1 MGRTMTVVG
10 SKTEAFPQ
18 LLLGGLAALLAAGL
32 LWPLAELAILVADE
46 GAGAAAFLT
55 PYNLRA
61 VGNTIAMG
69 AAVALTATVL
79 GFAVAYAI
87 TVARSFGRGA
97 LKVLFLAP
105 LFAPSIMPAIGLIYL
120 VGSNGLLLN
129 LDLYGP
135 LGVFLAGLV
144 FALPHTVMQL
154 RLNLATLDVKL
165 LAAARSLGAG
175 PWRRFAT
182 VTLVHARAGLANAFM
197 IAFILTITDFGV
209 PKMLAGDFPML
220 ATEIYALAVGE
231 QNFAAAGL
239 LSLGLLIPALLA
251 LQVTRRFSQT
261 QTRAVFQIKDP
272 DPSPVRDAVAGILAW
287 CVVGAEL
294 LVIGVVIYGSFIT
307 FWPYE
312 TQLTL
317 ANYAFKNSA
326 YGISPWLHSLIVSFA
341 VAVLG
346 TGLAWIGAYLTVR
359 MPKMPG
365 VLRTGY
371 DKLALLPVC
380 IPGTVLGL
388 AWAMTFSGTALFSG
402 ALGSLLLVIANTT
415 IHLWSVPHITAKA
428 GLSAMN
434 ARYETVGETL
444 GAKRLTTIARVIV
457 PLSRAELCDIFS
469 YLFASAV
476 TTISAVVFLYTPSS
490 IVAAVAAIDMID
502 SGFISEGAAMSCLI
516 FVCALAVRAAALLA
530 SGTALANRASR

>member
-87 TVARSFGRGA
+87 TVTRTFGRGA

-251 LQVTRRFSQT
+251 LQVTRRFSQR
-261 QTRAVFQIKDP
+261 QTKAVFQIKDP

-287 CVVGAEL
+287 CVVGAES

-359 MPKMPG
+359 MPQMPG
-365 VLRTGY
+365 LLRTGY

-457 PLSRAELCDIFS
+457 PLSLAELCDIFS

>member
-1 MGRTMTVVG
+1 MTVIG

-32 LWPLAELAILVADE
+32 LWPLAELALLVADE

-61 VGNTIAMG
+61 VVNTIAMG

-87 TVARSFGRGA
+87 TVTRSFGRGA

-154 RLNLATLDVKL
+154 RLNLATLDAKL

-220 ATEIYALAVGE
+220 ATEIYALAV
-231 QNFAAAGL
+231 
-239 LSLGLLIPALLA
+239 
-251 LQVTRRFSQT
+251 
-261 QTRAVFQIKDP
+261 
-272 DPSPVRDAVAGILAW
+272 
-287 CVVGAEL
+287 
-294 LVIGVVIYGSFIT
+294 
-307 FWPYE
+307 
-312 TQLTL
+312 
-317 ANYAFKNSA
+317 
-326 YGISPWLHSLIVSFA
+326 
-341 VAVLG
+341 
-346 TGLAWIGAYLTVR
+346 
-359 MPKMPG
+359 
-365 VLRTGY
+365 
-371 DKLALLPVC
+371 
-380 IPGTVLGL
+380 
-388 AWAMTFSGTALFSG
+388 
-402 ALGSLLLVIANTT
+402 
-415 IHLWSVPHITAKA
+415 
-428 GLSAMN
+428 
-434 ARYETVGETL
+434 
-444 GAKRLTTIARVIV
+444 
-457 PLSRAELCDIFS
+457 
-469 YLFASAV
+469 
-476 TTISAVVFLYTPSS
+476 
-490 IVAAVAAIDMID
+490 
-502 SGFISEGAAMSCLI
+502 
-516 FVCALAVRAAALLA
+516 RAAALLA
-530 SGTALANRASR
+530 SGTALANRASQ

>member
-87 TVARSFGRGA
+87 TVTRSFGRGA
-97 LKVLFLAP
+97 LKALFLAP

-231 QNFAAAGL
+231 QNFAAASL

-261 QTRAVFQIKDP
+261 QTKAVFQIKDP
-272 DPSPVRDAVAGILAW
+272 DPSPVRDAVAGLLAW

-359 MPKMPG
+359 MPQMPG

-388 AWAMTFSGTALFSG
+388 AWATTFSGTALFSG

>member
-1 MGRTMTVVG
+1 MTVIG

-61 VGNTIAMG
+61 VVNTIAMG

-87 TVARSFGRGA
+87 TLTCSFGRGA

-154 RLNLATLDVKL
+154 RLNLATLDAKL

-261 QTRAVFQIKDP
+261 QTKAVFQIKDP

-359 MPKMPG
+359 MPQMPG
-365 VLRTGY
+365 LLRTGY

-434 ARYETVGETL
+434 ARYEIVGETL

>member
-1 MGRTMTVVG
+1 
-10 SKTEAFPQ
+10 
-18 LLLGGLAALLAAGL
+18 
-32 LWPLAELAILVADE
+32 
-46 GAGAAAFLT
+46 
-55 PYNLRA
+55 
-61 VGNTIAMG
+61 MG
-69 AAVALTATVL
+69 AVVALTATVL
-79 GFAVAYAI
+79 GFVVAYAI
-87 TVARSFGRGA
+87 TVTRACGRGA

-105 LFAPSIMPAIGLIYL
+105 LFAPSIMPAIGIIYL
-120 VGSNGLLLN
+120 VGSNGLLFN

-154 RLNLATLDVKL
+154 RLNLATMDVKL

-261 QTRAVFQIKDP
+261 QTKAVFHVREP
-272 DPSPVRDAVAGILAW
+272 EPSPMRDAVAGVLAW
-287 CVVGAEL
+287 CVVGAEV

-317 ANYAFKNSA
+317 GNYAFRNSA

-341 VAVLG
+341 VAALG
-346 TGLAWIGAYLTVR
+346 TVLAWMGAYLTVR
-359 MPKMPG
+359 MPQLPG
-365 VLRTGY
+365 L
-371 DKLALLPVC
+371 
-380 IPGTVLGL
+380 
-388 AWAMTFSGTALFSG
+388 
-402 ALGSLLLVIANTT
+402 
-415 IHLWSVPHITAKA
+415 
-428 GLSAMN
+428 
-434 ARYETVGETL
+434 
-444 GAKRLTTIARVIV
+444 
-457 PLSRAELCDIFS
+457 
-469 YLFASAV
+469 
-476 TTISAVVFLYTPSS
+476 
-490 IVAAVAAIDMID
+490 
-502 SGFISEGAAMSCLI
+502 
-516 FVCALAVRAAALLA
+516 
-530 SGTALANRASR
+530 

>member
-1 MGRTMTVVG
+1 MTVVG

-87 TVARSFGRGA
+87 TVTRSFGRGA
-97 LKVLFLAP
+97 LRVLFLAP

-165 LAAARSLGAG
+165 LTAARSLGAG

-182 VTLVHARAGLANAFM
+182 VTLVHARTGLANAFM

-261 QTRAVFQIKDP
+261 QTKAVFQIKDP

-359 MPKMPG
+359 MPQMPG

>member
-1 MGRTMTVVG
+1 MTVVG

-87 TVARSFGRGA
+87 TVTRAFGRGA

-261 QTRAVFQIKDP
+261 QTKAVFQIKDP

-359 MPKMPG
+359 MPQMPG

-434 ARYETVGETL
+434 ARFETVGETL

-476 TTISAVVFLYTPSS
+476 TTISAVVFLYTPAS

>member
-1 MGRTMTVVG
+1 MGRTMTVIG

-87 TVARSFGRGA
+87 TVTRSFGRGV

-261 QTRAVFQIKDP
+261 QTKAVFQIKDP

-326 YGISPWLHSLIVSFA
+326 YGINPWLHSLIVSFA

-444 GAKRLTTIARVIV
+444 GAKRLTTIVRVIV

>member
-1 MGRTMTVVG
+1 MGRAMSLSRTYDGPMP
-10 SKTEAFPQ
+10 K
-18 LLLGGLAALLAAGL
+18 LLLGGLVALLAAGL
-32 LWPLAELAILVADE
+32 LWPLAELALLVVAE

-61 VGNTIAMG
+61 VGNTIVMG
-69 AAVALTATVL
+69 AVVALTATVL
-79 GFAVAYAI
+79 GFVVAYAI
-87 TVARSFGRGA
+87 TVTRACGRGA

-105 LFAPSIMPAIGLIYL
+105 LFAPSIMPAIGIIYL
-120 VGSNGLLLN
+120 VGSNGLLFN

-154 RLNLATLDVKL
+154 RLNLATMDVKL

-261 QTRAVFQIKDP
+261 QTKAVFHVREP
-272 DPSPVRDAVAGILAW
+272 EPSPMRDAV
-287 CVVGAEL
+287 V

-317 ANYAFKNSA
+317 GNYAFRNSA

-341 VAVLG
+341 VAALG
-346 TGLAWIGAYLTVR
+346 TVLAWMGAYLTVR
-359 MPKMPG
+359 MPQLPG
-365 VLRTGY
+365 LLRAAYARQSFSGDRQYGDSSLERTSHYGKGRSECYERQVRNGWSNVGCRSARDDYTGDCAFESCRTLRY
-371 DKLALLPVC
+371 FLLPFC
-380 IPGTVLGL
+380 
-388 AWAMTFSGTALFSG
+388 F
-402 ALGSLLLVIANTT
+402 GSDDNLCGGV
-415 IHLWSVPHITAKA
+415 SVHPFEHC
-428 GLSAMN
+428 GGRGSH
-434 ARYETVGETL
+434 RHDRQ
-444 GAKRLTTIARVIV
+444 RL
-457 PLSRAELCDIFS
+457 
-469 YLFASAV
+469 YQ
-476 TTISAVVFLYTPSS
+476 
-490 IVAAVAAIDMID
+490 
-502 SGFISEGAAMSCLI
+502 
-516 FVCALAVRAAALLA
+516 
-530 SGTALANRASR
+530 

>member
-1 MGRTMTVVG
+1 MILSRTYDGPMP
-10 SKTEAFPQ
+10 K
-18 LLLGGLAALLAAGL
+18 LLLGGLVALLAAGL
-32 LWPLAELAILVADE
+32 LWPLAELALLVVAE

-61 VGNTIAMG
+61 VGNTIVMG
-69 AAVALTATVL
+69 AVVALTATVL
-79 GFAVAYAI
+79 GFVVAYAI
-87 TVARSFGRGA
+87 TVTRACGRGA

-105 LFAPSIMPAIGLIYL
+105 LFAPSIMPAIGIIYL
-120 VGSNGLLLN
+120 VGSNGLLFN

-154 RLNLATLDVKL
+154 RLNLATMDVKL

-261 QTRAVFQIKDP
+261 QTKAVFHVREP
-272 DPSPVRDAVAGILAW
+272 EPSPMRDAVAGVLAW
-287 CVVGAEL
+287 CVVGAEV

-317 ANYAFKNSA
+317 GNYAFRNSA

-341 VAVLG
+341 VAALG
-346 TGLAWIGAYLTVR
+346 TVLAWMGAYLTVR
-359 MPKMPG
+359 MPQLPG
-365 VLRTGY
+365 LLRAAY
-371 DKLALLPVC
+371 DKLASLPVC

-388 AWAMTFSGTALFSG
+388 GDDFFRYAAFYGDARQSFSGDRQYGDSSLERTSHYGKGRPECYERQVRNSWSNVGCRSARDDYTGDCAFESCRTLRYFLLPFCFGCDDNLCGGVSVHPFEHCG
-402 ALGSLLLVIANTT
+402 GRGS
-415 IHLWSVPHITAKA
+415 HRHD
-428 GLSAMN
+428 
-434 ARYETVGETL
+434 RQ
-444 GAKRLTTIARVIV
+444 RL
-457 PLSRAELCDIFS
+457 
-469 YLFASAV
+469 YQ
-476 TTISAVVFLYTPSS
+476 
-490 IVAAVAAIDMID
+490 
-502 SGFISEGAAMSCLI
+502 
-516 FVCALAVRAAALLA
+516 
-530 SGTALANRASR
+530 